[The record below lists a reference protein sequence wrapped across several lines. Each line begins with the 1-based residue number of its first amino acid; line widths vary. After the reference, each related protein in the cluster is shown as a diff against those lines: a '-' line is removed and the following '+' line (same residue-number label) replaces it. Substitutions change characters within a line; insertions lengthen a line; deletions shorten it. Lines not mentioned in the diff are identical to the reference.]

1 MEGPFSREWYFGE
14 RVVRQSLQSAEF
26 IVPHPPPIG
35 IRYTDTLSRAHIQRS
50 RRGFRIRDFLGEGDY
65 DAFVTAFLMRPF
77 FEPPPVP
84 APRKHDHDEAGPSQA
99 VPDDE
104 LGDELTEDDWRVT
117 VTDIYGDQFTH
128 HFQPVPEVDSSG
140 RPAEVSIGSFILVSK
155 LIFYNLSIL
164 QLAGQEERFESL
176 CSLSALMD

>member
-14 RVVRQSLQSAEF
+14 RVVRQSLQSNEF

-35 IRYTDTLSRAHIQRS
+35 IRYTDTLSRADIQRS

-65 DAFVTAFLMRPF
+65 GAFVTTFLMRPF
-77 FEPPPVP
+77 LEPPPAP
-84 APRKHDHDEAGPSQA
+84 APRKHDEAGPSQA

-104 LGDELTEDDWRVT
+104 LGDELTEDDWKVT

-140 RPAEVSIGSFILVSK
+140 RPAEVGIGSFTLNSK
-155 LIFYNLSIL
+155 LILCNLSIL